1 MKDGAGPMIELRP
14 SRALILGHGGC
25 MKQVKAYE
33 NTSKHRLRRLDVEA
47 GHNGQAASTL
57 GPAEAGWSA
66 PAATRRGSV
75 PAVSVAVIGSG
86 GAGAM
91 RAGEILLE
99 VAAMA
104 GFYGL
109 MTRAMGPQIRGG
121 EAAALLR
128 LAPEAIE
135 SPPDSID
142 LLIALDWENFARFA
156 DEIPLTEAS
165 LVLAD
170 PDQGPVPQAVAA
182 SGARVAALPAK
193 ALARAI
199 PGGRA
204 NMVALGA
211 ASHLLGLPGER
222 LTATIAHQLGS
233 KGEEALAA
241 SRAALERGAAAE
253 LPALA
258 HRLIP
263 RPSAAPRWQLSGNQ
277 ATGYGALAAGVRFV
291 AAYPITPATE
301 VLEYLAPALEETGGV
316 LVQAEDEL
324 AAINMTI
331 GAGFA
336 GTPALTATSGPG
348 LALMMEALGLAVASE
363 TPLVV
368 VDVMRG
374 GPSTGIPTKSEQT
387 DLNIALYGLHGD
399 APHLVLAPNG
409 IGDCARTTAWAVGLA
424 ETLQVPAL
432 VLSDQALGQSR
443 AVIAPPPAAPT
454 PGRLLA
460 EDLAAFRRY
469 DVTPSGISPM
479 TMPGSEGG
487 AYVADGLEHTPR
499 GAPSASATDHA
510 AQLAKR
516 ARKLA
521 MFDFGAD
528 WADAEGAGTIAILT
542 WGSPTA
548 AAREAAARARADGL
562 AVRVISLRLLAPA
575 QPARLAALL
584 AGVSRVLVV
593 EQSDGAQFHRYLR
606 AFYDLR
612 PMVTVLARP
621 GPLPIRPGEILA
633 QLSVQE

>member
-1 MKDGAGPMIELRP
+1 MDTNLP
-14 SRALILGHGGC
+14 
-25 MKQVKAYE
+25 
-33 NTSKHRLRRLDVEA
+33 
-47 GHNGQAASTL
+47 
-57 GPAEAGWSA
+57 
-66 PAATRRGSV
+66 PAALRAP
-75 PAVSVAVIGSG
+75 PALALAITGSG

-91 RAGEILLE
+91 RAGEILL
-99 VAAMA
+99 AAAASA
-104 GFYGL
+104 GLYGR

-211 ASHLLGLPGER
+211 ASHLLGLPGEL

-253 LPALA
+253 LLALA

-443 AVIAPPPAAPT
+443 AVIAPPPPAAPT

-479 TMPGSEGG
+479 TMPGTEDG

-575 QPARLAALL
+575 QPARLGALL
-584 AGVSRVLVV
+584 TGVSRVLVV
-593 EQSDGAQFHRYLR
+593 EQSDGAQFYRYLR
-606 AFYDLR
+606 AFYDL
-612 PMVTVLARP
+612 PPAVTVLARP

-633 QLSVQE
+633 HLPMQE

>member
-1 MKDGAGPMIELRP
+1 MDTPPTLALAITGA
-14 SRALILGHGGC
+14 
-25 MKQVKAYE
+25 
-33 NTSKHRLRRLDVEA
+33 
-47 GHNGQAASTL
+47 
-57 GPAEAGWSA
+57 
-66 PAATRRGSV
+66 
-75 PAVSVAVIGSG
+75 G

-91 RAGEILLE
+91 RAGEILL
-99 VAAMA
+99 AAA
-104 GFYGL
+104 GRAGL
-109 MTRAMGPQIRGG
+109 FGRMTRAMGPQIRGG

-128 LAPEAIE
+128 LAPVAIE

-142 LLIALDWENFARFA
+142 LLIALDWDNFARFA
-156 DEIPLTEAS
+156 DEIPLTPAS
-165 LVLAD
+165 LVLTD
-170 PDQGPVPQAVAA
+170 PDQGPVPPSVAA
-182 SGARVAALPAK
+182 SAARVAALPAK

-211 ASHLLGLPGER
+211 AARLLGLPQGLVAE
-222 LTATIAHQLGS
+222 TIARHLGA
-233 KGEEALAA
+233 KGAEAMAA
-241 SRAALERGAAAE
+241 NHAALGRGFAAE
-253 LPALA
+253 LPGLGL
-258 HRLIP
+258 RLTP
-263 RPSAAPRWQLSGNQ
+263 APTAVPRWQLSGNQ

-324 AAINMTI
+324 AAVNMTI

-336 GTPALTATSGPG
+336 GIPALTATSGPG
-348 LALMMEALGLAVASE
+348 LSLMVEALGLAVASE

-374 GPSTGIPTKSEQT
+374 GPSTGIPTKSEQS

-443 AVIAPPPAAPT
+443 AVIAPPPPAAPT

-460 EDLAAFRRY
+460 AAPAAFRRY
-469 DVTPSGISPM
+469 EVTPSGLSPM
-479 TMPGSEGG
+479 TLPGTEGG
-487 AYVADGLEHTPR
+487 AYVADGLEHSPR
-499 GAPSASATDHA
+499 GAPSATAADHA

-516 ARKLA
+516 ARKLEC
-521 MFDFGAD
+521 FDFGPD
-528 WADAEGAGTIAILT
+528 WADAEGTGPTAILT

-548 AAREAAARARADGL
+548 AAQEAARRSRAEGREL
-562 AVRVISLRLLAPA
+562 RVISLRLLAPA

-584 AGVSRVLVV
+584 AGVTRVLVV
-593 EQSDGAQFHRYLR
+593 EQSEGAQFHRYLR
-606 AFYDLR
+606 AFYDL
-612 PMVTVLARP
+612 PPAVSVLARP

-633 QLSVQE
+633 RLRGQEEAP